1 MKQNY
6 FCITALL
13 LALVAC
19 KTSIYTYQAEKT
31 KGADFSKYKTYA
43 FIPTKDTA
51 YTKLRNKTDV
61 EKALAR
67 EVIAQLN
74 SRRMVMDSLNP
85 DCLFTYTLVIN
96 RNQEIG
102 QKAPETSNLYQYD
115 PLYPGSGNIYY
126 YRVDNGPTTYNGNIV
141 VNTFR
146 DGSLVIDM
154 IDRKENKVIWRT
166 SAQVRQNENELQG
179 TRTTIKE
186 VIPEMFRKFPVK

>member
-1 MKQNY
+1 MA
-6 FCITALL
+6 ILL
-13 LALVAC
+13 SVMVAC

-31 KGADFSKYKTYA
+31 KGTDFSKYKTYA
-43 FIPTKDTA
+43 FLPTKDTA
-51 YTKLRNKTDV
+51 YTKLRDKENV

-74 SRRMVMDSLNP
+74 SRGMAMDSLNP

-96 RNQEIG
+96 RTQAIG
-102 QKAPETSNLYQYD
+102 QKAPEVSNLYQYD

-126 YRVDNGPTTYNGNIV
+126 YRVDNGPTSYNGNIV

-154 IDRKENKVIWRT
+154 IDRKENKIVWRT
-166 SAQVRQNENELQG
+166 SAQAKVNENELQG

-186 VIPEMFRKFPVK
+186 VVPEMFRKFTAK